1 MNTTIK
7 ILVTL
12 VALLLILVLFP
23 YPHTT
28 GPTEVG
34 VVTVKWS
41 PFFKRGVEDVVRDP
55 GGTYF
60 FSPIFNDWHTFDTR
74 LQNVEMTIDP
84 KRGDRAHRDDLLFKT
99 IDGNDISLDVIISY
113 RIDPQKAPQILQFVA
128 GSDAEL
134 KDNVIRTV
142 ARSRTRDVFGEM
154 TTEQFYVADKRN
166 EKSEQVKAILNEIL
180 QPYGVIV
187 ERVST
192 KDYRFNEAYQD
203 AVEAR

>member
-41 PFFKRGVEDVVRDP
+41 PFVKRGVEDVVRDP

-60 FSPIFNDWHTFDTR
+60 FSPSS
-74 LQNVEMTIDP
+74 TIGI
-84 KRGDRAHRDDLLFKT
+84 RSIRAC
-99 IDGNDISLDVIISY
+99 
-113 RIDPQKAPQILQFVA
+113 
-128 GSDAEL
+128 
-134 KDNVIRTV
+134 RT
-142 ARSRTRDVFGEM
+142 S
-154 TTEQFYVADKRN
+154 K
-166 EKSEQVKAILNEIL
+166 
-180 QPYGVIV
+180 
-187 ERVST
+187 
-192 KDYRFNEAYQD
+192 
-203 AVEAR
+203 